1 MVIHAAI
8 NTQASQNHLDFAFMI
23 ATESFLLPTLW
34 FEHKIHNL
42 RSLYLL
48 LLFKPFISV
57 ILDHVCLLQI
67 ETVTLMYESPE
78 R

>member
-8 NTQASQNHLDFAFMI
+8 NAQASQNHFDFAFMI

-34 FEHKIHNL
+34 FERKIHNL
-42 RSLYLL
+42 RSFY

-67 ETVTLMYESPE
+67 ENVTLMYESPE